1 MMKLVVDANILFSLF
16 IKSSRIEELVFDDS
30 LEMYAPEFI
39 FEEFQIYEE
48 YIISKTQRTS
58 LEFQTLLHIL
68 KKRINII
75 PLKNFS
81 EYIQEAKNISPD
93 INDIQYFALALKLQ
107 CPLWSNDKKLKTKQH
122 CILVYSSQ
130 DLINIFLC

>member
-1 MMKLVVDANILFSLF
+1 MKLVVDANILFSLF

>member
-1 MMKLVVDANILFSLF
+1 MKLVVDANILFSLF

-107 CPLWSNDKKLKTKQH
+107 CPLWSNDKELKTKQH
-122 CILVYSSQ
+122 YILVYSSQ